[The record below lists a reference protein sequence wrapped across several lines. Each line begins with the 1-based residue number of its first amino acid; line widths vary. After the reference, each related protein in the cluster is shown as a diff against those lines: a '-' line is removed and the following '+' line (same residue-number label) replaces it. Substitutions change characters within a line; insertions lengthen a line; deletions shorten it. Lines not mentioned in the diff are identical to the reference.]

1 VGTTN
6 KVFAVIVTFN
16 RKTLLTNCLRAL
28 AEQSRPLDKV
38 LVIDNA
44 STDGTVEFLAKGGH
58 VASTTYELVTLSEN
72 IGGAGGF
79 SKGMSLVLER
89 GADWIWMMDDD
100 AAPHPDALAELLAIA
115 DDPSC
120 IYGSTA
126 INGVHTSW
134 TTTMPGPPVLRT
146 DLASEVPA
154 KARVESLPFLG
165 FLIHRELVERIGLPD
180 AGFFIAA
187 DDVEYCL
194 RAMGAGADIYIAG
207 RSRIEHPRTE
217 RRVMRILGRE
227 VAYLELPPWKR
238 YYDTRN
244 RLLIA
249 RRYHGLRL
257 LTQAIPGTILRICIA
272 LATGPRR
279 LAQLAAGAA
288 GMVDGVLGI
297 KGIRH
302 RWWRIPQ

>member
-1 VGTTN
+1 MN
-6 KVFAVIVTFN
+6 
-16 RKTLLTNCLRAL
+16 
-28 AEQSRPLDKV
+28 S
-38 LVIDNA
+38 
-44 STDGTVEFLAKGGH
+44 
-58 VASTTYELVTLSEN
+58 
-72 IGGAGGF
+72 GGAGGF
-79 SKGMSLVLER
+79 SDGLGTALDH

-115 DDPSC
+115 DDTSC

-126 INGVHTSW
+126 VNGVHTSW
-134 TTTMPGPPVLRT
+134 TTTLLGPPARST
-146 DLASEVPA
+146 DLAADVPA

-165 FLIHRELVERIGLPD
+165 FMIHRKLAERIGLPD

-187 DDVEYCL
+187 DDIEYCL
-194 RAMGAGADIYIAG
+194 RARDAGAKIYIAG
-207 RSRIEHPRTE
+207 KSHIEHPRTE
-217 RRVMRILGRE
+217 RRVVRILGRE
-227 VAYLELPPWKR
+227 MAYLSLPPWKR

-249 RRYHGLRL
+249 RRYHGPRL

-272 LATGPRR
+272 LAIGPRR
-279 LAQLAAGAA
+279 LAQLAAGVA
-288 GMVDGVLGI
+288 GLVDGLLGI